1 MSYDEEQQKRSRV
14 VVETPNARRE
24 EYYARTSRAPER
36 AGYSTGVVAV
46 VALLAIAAT
55 ALIMFFLMNRGD
67 ATNTNVSVA
76 TAPTPIPTVPT
87 PLPPPPATP
96 IMMPPAQQ
104 VPPVIVQP
112 PPATTTQPAPVI
124 VAPPAPTTN
133 AGAAPQLDDATIEA
147 NVNKV
152 LTDDADLKD
161 AGITV
166 TVINGR
172 ATLIGSVKTPV
183 LKARAERL
191 AHSIKGVRIVDS
203 KIMVEGATP

>member
-24 EYYARTSRAPER
+24 EYYARTTRAPER
-36 AGYSTGVVAV
+36 TGYSTGVVAV
-46 VALLAIAAT
+46 VALLAIVAT
-55 ALIMFFLMNRGD
+55 AVIMFLLMNRGD

-96 IMMPPAQQ
+96 IMMPPTQQ

-112 PPATTTQPAPVI
+112 PPATTTQPAPIV
-124 VAPPAPTTN
+124 VAPPAPTTS
-133 AGAAPQLDDATIEA
+133 AAPQLDDATIEA

-172 ATLIGSVKTPV
+172 ATLIGSVKTPD

-191 AHSIKGVRIVDS
+191 AHSIKGVKAIDS
-203 KIMVEGATP
+203 KIMVEGVAP

>member
-1 MSYDEEQQKRSRV
+1 MSYDEEQQRRSRV
-14 VVETPNARRE
+14 VVETPNVRRE
-24 EYYARTSRAPER
+24 EHYTRTTHVPDR
-36 AGYSTGVVAV
+36 AGHSTAVLAV
-46 VALLAIAAT
+46 VALVAIAAT
-55 ALIMFFLMNRGD
+55 ALIMFLLMNRND

-76 TAPTPIPTVPT
+76 AAPTPIPTVPT
-87 PLPPPPATP
+87 PLPPPATP

-104 VPPVIVQP
+104 APPVIVQP

-124 VAPPAPTTN
+124 VAPPAPTTS
-133 AGAAPQLDDATIEA
+133 AAPQLDDATIEA

-161 AGITV
+161 AGLTV

-172 ATLIGSVKTPV
+172 ATLIGSVKTPD
-183 LKARAERL
+183 LKTRAERL
-191 AHSIKGVRIVDS
+191 ARSIKGVKTIDD